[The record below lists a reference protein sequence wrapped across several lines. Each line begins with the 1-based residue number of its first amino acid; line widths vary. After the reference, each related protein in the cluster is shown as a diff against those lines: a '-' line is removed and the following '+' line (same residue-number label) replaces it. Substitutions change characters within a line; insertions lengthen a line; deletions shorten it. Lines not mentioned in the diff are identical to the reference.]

1 MARDVPAPGAL
12 LHGVA
17 ILRVVIADDGGWKV
31 WKAWEPTMLHVQVR
45 PDGSVRT
52 IVGTP
57 DEARNM
63 ERLL

>member
-1 MARDVPAPGAL
+1 M
-12 LHGVA
+12 
-17 ILRVVIADDGGWKV
+17 LRVVIADHGG